1 MKTFYSLI
9 NEYHSLIKGKL
20 YKKKIKGKEYYYLQT
35 SENGKVKSTYIPYEE
50 VKSIQEQIKRRE
62 ELKNEIEEM
71 MKGIKRNI
79 TLSASMRSYTG
90 YVMKEDKIVATFDKG
105 ILTYINEDKC
115 PLIIKR
121 THSLNEFLKLR
132 VIDSSRTNARLLK
145 KILNI
150 KSDEDELVSLSN
162 YASSISDNYWFKP
175 KNSKLK
181 YDDISFTNDIFF
193 DLSLKGIVTIYP
205 NKNCLTPDLTTTG
218 SFEKGWRYIN
228 GTWYLYKS
236 GKKEEIFS
244 ELFYSTLL
252 DRLNVPTVKYE
263 LEDGYIKSKNF
274 ADIYNFEPIF
284 SYLGRN
290 DDYSYVYNQLLKLDE
305 NIAKQYLVLIY
316 FDTLLYNVDRHNEN
330 YGLLRDKKTGKII
343 SLAPNFDNNLSLISL
358 NKILNTNKNEG
369 FLSLYLKFIN
379 SNKNIK
385 EAYKEI
391 SLPIIN
397 KGLLLKCFPNID
409 IDIDKDNIITFIL
422 NRYEWIKE
430 AINK

>member
-20 YKKKIKGKEYYYLQT
+20 YKKKIKGKQYYYLQT
-35 SENGKVKSTYIPYEE
+35 SENGKVKTTYIPNEE
-50 VKSIQEQIKRRE
+50 VRSIQEQIKRRE
-62 ELKNEIEEM
+62 ELKKEIEEM
-71 MKGIKRNI
+71 MKGVKRNI

-90 YVMKEDKIVATFDKG
+90 YVMKEDEIVATFDKG

-121 THSLNEFLKLR
+121 AHSLNEFLKLR

-150 KSDEDELVSLSN
+150 KSDEDEFVSLSN

-244 ELFYSTLL
+244 ELFYSALL
-252 DRLNVPTVKYE
+252 DKLNVPTVKYE

-274 ADIYNFEPIF
+274 ADIYNFEPII
-284 SYLGRN
+284 SYLGSN
-290 DDYSYVYNQLLKLDE
+290 DDYNYVYNQLLKLDK
-305 NIAKQYLVLIY
+305 NIARQYLLLIY

-343 SLAPNFDNNLSLISL
+343 SLAPNFDNNLSLISV

-369 FLSLYLKFIN
+369 FLSVYLKFIN
-379 SNKNIK
+379 STKDIK
-385 EAYKEI
+385 EVYKEI

-397 KGLLLKCFPNID
+397 KELLLECFPNID
-409 IDIDKDNIITFIL
+409 IDIDKDNIITFIM